1 MSLKPNETNDILSKI
16 QLFSELNSEQI
27 KKVSS
32 ISKAEAWNKNEVLFK
47 DGDIYKGFYIL
58 LKGTVKV
65 FKYNIHGKES
75 VLHIV
80 KPLSAF
86 ADVPLF
92 EGGNYPATAQTLD
105 KCIILFVP
113 KDRFLSMIKEEPEIS
128 LKMISGFAKR
138 LKEMSNKFEDFTSK
152 EVINRLAEYLLK
164 EIRNSSLDKLGK
176 PIIRLSVPKKTIAAY
191 LGTIT
196 ETLSRTLK
204 KLQDEQIIIVK
215 GKTIIINDYPR
226 LKKLAL
232 ENINN

>member
-1 MSLKPNETNDILSKI
+1 MSIKSNELENILSKI
-16 QLFSELNSEQI
+16 PLFSELYPEQI
-27 KKVSS
+27 KRVSS
-32 ISKAEAWNKNEVLFK
+32 ISKSAAWNKNEVLFN

-80 KPLSAF
+80 KPLAAF

-105 KCIILFVP
+105 KCSILFIP
-113 KDRFLSMIKEEPEIS
+113 KDSFLSMIKEDPEIS

-152 EVINRLAEYLLK
+152 EVVNRLAEFLIK
-164 EIRNSSLDKLGK
+164 EIKNSDMDKLAK
-176 PIIRLSVPKKTIAAY
+176 PIIKLSVPKKTIAAY

-215 GKTIIINDYPR
+215 GKTIIINDYSR
-226 LKKLAL
+226 LKKLA
-232 ENINN
+232 